1 MSASD
6 RLRGISGYE
15 GWSGALQA
23 AFNEALNDV
32 AHELA
37 DSIRWETERLKA
49 DGVLE
54 HDKFRPCRDAADQ
67 IDPYCKTDD
76 YG

>member
-6 RLRGISGYE
+6 RLREVSGYG
-15 GWSGALQA
+15 GWDGSRQA

-37 DSIRWETERLKA
+37 NDIRAETERLKA

-54 HDKFRPCRDAADQ
+54 HDKYRPCRDASNQ
-67 IDPYCKTDD
+67 IDPYCKTED
-76 YG
+76 